1 MSKYKI
7 IPFYVVG
14 MLLIAIL
21 IFQIAPSVQAA
32 APSLNTNNTNKTESP
47 ILISQMSNNIDNID
61 SSVAQV
67 PVSESLSPKEEIL
80 QQIISYK
87 EKFETYAMQ
96 PGWTLVK
103 YDQYDI
109 LPTTGTRPLP
119 AKHQRETW
127 SHFDKNKQIFE
138 EVEYA
143 TAPEI
148 GTVLLG
154 YFSKGTLV
162 SIWHDE
168 SFQQQSYTPSYDFYL
183 SNAIKGLI
191 DEGRDF
197 EITSSPSEIKDNKKV
212 TMVELKI
219 AYSEQEQKW
228 FDVNLDQPVWGTL
241 ERYYFDPNTGMLLRY
256 EHNYLMS
263 DMSIVPSAI
272 TDNFQII
279 ADTQPSADILRLVE
293 GE

>member
-1 MSKYKI
+1 MSQYKT
-7 IPFYVVG
+7 IPFYVFG

-32 APSLNTNNTNKTESP
+32 PSLSTNEPELPVIS
-47 ILISQMSNNIDNID
+47 ISQTSNNIDNID

-67 PVSESLSPKEEIL
+67 SVSERISPEEEIL
-80 QQIISYK
+80 QQISAYK
-87 EKFETYAMQ
+87 EKFEAYAMQ

-109 LPTTGTRPLP
+109 LPTTGPKPLP
-119 AKHQRETW
+119 TKHQRETW
-127 SHFDKNKQIFE
+127 SHFDERKQIFQ

-154 YFSKGTLV
+154 YFNNGKLV
-162 SIWHDE
+162 SIWHGE
-168 SFQQQSYTPSYDFYL
+168 SFQQLPYTPSYDLYL
-183 SNAIKGLI
+183 SNTIKGLMDSKTEFKI
-191 DEGRDF
+191 D
-197 EITSSPSEIKDNKKV
+197 SLSSEISDKKV
-212 TMVELKI
+212 IMVELTI
-219 AYSEQEQKW
+219 AYTEQEQKW
-228 FDVNLDQPVWGTL
+228 VDIKFDQPVWGVL

-263 DMSIVPSAI
+263 DMSVVPTSV

-279 ADTQPSADILRLVE
+279 ANVQPSADVLLLVE